1 MQREFNEG
9 LTIYQGGPD
18 FSDDGKPQARHFFS
32 YSAVGKST

>member
-1 MQREFNEG
+1 MRREFNER

-18 FSDDGKPQARHFFS
+18 FSGDGKSQARHFFS